1 MIRVTRQPEVYSI
14 EVSGDDLDYLQGIS
28 SVAKEVAQVVYGKS
42 DYGVSHWNKHVE
54 PTEKMLLALNAAI
67 IAGRGWKNA

>member
-28 SVAKEVAQVVYGKS
+28 SVAKEVAQVVYGKG
-42 DYGVSHWNKHVE
+42 DFGLSHWNNHVE
-54 PTEKMLLALNAAI
+54 PTDKMLLTLNQAI
-67 IAGRGWKNA
+67 IEGRGKNA